1 MFDELL
7 RFGLVF
13 VLVLLFVFLVG
24 FGGAVQM
31 RAVLEGLFG
40 FIVEMG
46 RGDESNELFE
56 RVFGIFPD
64 EKVYESGYATEQ
76 ALKVAY
82 YQGRSKFGRRGAVVG
97 LEWDG
102 Y

>member
-13 VLVLLFVFLVG
+13 VLVLLFVFLVS
-24 FGGAVQM
+24 FGGAVEM
-31 RAVLEGLFG
+31 EAILEGLFLLLFG

-46 RGDESNELFE
+46 RGDESDELLE

-64 EKVYESGYATEQ
+64 EKVYESRYATEQ
-76 ALKVAY
+76 ALKVTY
-82 YQGRSKFGRRGAVVG
+82 DQGRSKFGWR
-97 LEWDG
+97 
-102 Y
+102 

>member
-1 MFDELL
+1 MFYELL
-7 RFGLVF
+7 RFSLVF
-13 VLVLLFVFLVG
+13 VLVLVFLVG
-24 FGGAVQM
+24 FCGAVQM

-46 RGDESNELFE
+46 RGDESNKLFE

-64 EKVYESGYATEQ
+64 EKVYESRYATEQ

-82 YQGRSKFGRRGAVVG
+82 DQGRSKFGWR
-97 LEWDG
+97 
-102 Y
+102 